1 MSAVAIPAHRDGHGL
16 RVLVGRRHPRSSFL
30 GGFFAF
36 PGGAHE
42 TPDGPLGRDDGDD
55 ATLRR
60 TAARELE
67 EETGFASDAERLLFA
82 GVRVTPPFG
91 PRRFHTRM
99 YLDVRDAAGEPAPAD
114 PGELLDMHWVR
125 PAELME
131 KWRALDVRIAPPL
144 IPMLQEMAVAA

>member
-1 MSAVAIPAHRDGHGL
+1 MSAVAIPAVRDAGGL

-42 TPDGPLGRDDGDD
+42 TDDGPLAAGDEAND

-67 EETGFASDAERLLFA
+67 EETGLRAASWQAVRTFLPAPGFCSERLHLFGA
-82 GVRVTPPFG
+82 SGLTELPGGGRACDSDEEIEVLRMRPEEVLRV
-91 PRRFHTRM
+91 
-99 YLDVRDAAGEPAPAD
+99 EPADAKTLIAALWALGRMPA
-114 PGELLDMHWVR
+114 
-125 PAELME
+125 
-131 KWRALDVRIAPPL
+131 
-144 IPMLQEMAVAA
+144 